1 MPYPSTIWASF
12 TIVLSCLKIVSI
24 YHLVKLCSFKL
35 LKSPTEKP
43 EENSTLSKTL
53 FRRRR
58 RSLFEFSF
66 ESRDN
71 DAKAIVQP
79 LSYKREETNYK
90 FWTLRRLPLL
100 GWELFLITRPGR
112 NIEPIFYLQLVVIW
126 FNSINNEKES
136 GRRKVKESHNI
147 LSSCSPLFQLDCYFE
162 ETKENISRYFFQ
174 KTKVWPMRQ
183 MVCLIYL
190 QIWNA
195 RTHNITHRIKGKNI
209 AITYSECRK
218 HTSLHFD
225 KTA

>member
-1 MPYPSTIWASF
+1 MSE
-12 TIVLSCLKIVSI
+12 VLNVRSAQCPQCSMSKCSMSKCSMSKGSMSLSLKIVSI

-90 FWTLRRLPLL
+90 FWTLRRLPLF
-100 GWELFLITRPGR
+100 GWELFHITWPGR
-112 NIEPIFYLQLVVIW
+112 NIELIFGLTL
-126 FNSINNEKES
+126 STMK
-136 GRRKVKESHNI
+136 RKVDAGKWKNHTI
-147 LSSCSPLFQLDCYFE
+147 SSVHVAHS
-162 ETKENISRYFFQ
+162 S
-174 KTKVWPMRQ
+174 
-183 MVCLIYL
+183 
-190 QIWNA
+190 
-195 RTHNITHRIKGKNI
+195 
-209 AITYSECRK
+209 S
-218 HTSLHFD
+218 
-225 KTA
+225 